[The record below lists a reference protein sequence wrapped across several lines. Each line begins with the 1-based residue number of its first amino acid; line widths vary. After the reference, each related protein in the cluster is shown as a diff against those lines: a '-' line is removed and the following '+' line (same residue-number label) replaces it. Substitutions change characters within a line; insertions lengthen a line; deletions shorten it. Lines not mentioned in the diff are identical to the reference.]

1 MYIKSIFTKDSK
13 VLLQQLKA
21 NFSII
26 ANSVI
31 CQPRLIAEI
40 KVCQP
45 TCRSENIDWFVDCW
59 ITFVDWWCLRVRS
72 VVNLHYI

>member
-13 VLLQQLKA
+13 VLLQQLRA

-45 TCRSENIDWFVDCW
+45 NCRSENVD
-59 ITFVDWWCLRVRS
+59 
-72 VVNLHYI
+72 